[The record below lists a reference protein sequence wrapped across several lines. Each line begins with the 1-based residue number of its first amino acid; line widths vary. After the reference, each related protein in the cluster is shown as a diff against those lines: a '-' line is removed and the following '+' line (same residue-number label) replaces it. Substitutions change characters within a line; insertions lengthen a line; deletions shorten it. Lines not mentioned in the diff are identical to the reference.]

1 MGMVDKEN
9 GRYVLV
15 LEMVENAV
23 ELGDLV
29 KAFYEGK
36 DI

>member
-23 ELGDLV
+23 VLDDLV
-29 KAFYEGK
+29 VAFYEGK